1 MSERSSLRQKLRR
14 ALPRWGRWSAP
25 AEEHP
30 TPEVLAAYA
39 ADELPPD
46 QDEAIQEHFLRC
58 RECPELL
65 LDLKEFAVPVP
76 GEPDRLSDTGVASAW
91 QSLRSRLAREPRPPE
106 APRPAPRRRWLF
118 SLRTA
123 YALSALLLVT
133 TVALT
138 AWVARLRG
146 ELRRLDAPQA
156 NLQVATL
163 ATATR
168 GGGAAFNIDMPR
180 GAERF
185 LLVLATAV
193 DVSPEGY
200 RIAVFRKDGR
210 EIWSQGGLARGDDGS
225 FSLEL
230 SRRFLAIGEYLI
242 RISAIEGGQE
252 RTLGEYPIR
261 LSDR

>member
-1 MSERSSLRQKLRR
+1 
-14 ALPRWGRWSAP
+14 
-25 AEEHP
+25 
-30 TPEVLAAYA
+30 
-39 ADELPPD
+39 
-46 QDEAIQEHFLRC
+46 
-58 RECPELL
+58 
-65 LDLKEFAVPVP
+65 
-76 GEPDRLSDTGVASAW
+76 LSDTGVASAW

-106 APRPAPRRRWLF
+106 APRPVPRRRWLF

-133 TVALT
+133 TVALA

-163 ATATR
+163 SATR
-168 GGGAAFNIDMPR
+168 GGGAAITLDVPR

-185 LLVLATAV
+185 LLVLAPAA
-193 DVSPEGY
+193 DPSPEGY
-200 RIAVFRKDGR
+200 RIAVSRKDGR

-230 SRRFLAIGEYLI
+230 SRRFLAAGEYRI
-242 RISAIEGGQE
+242 RVSAIEGGQE
-252 RTLGEYPIR
+252 RELGEYPIR